1 MNNEYN
7 DIINLGKCSEREIIE
22 LTNSIKANKDKTL
35 LERIKT
41 IGFDNYAFKLI
52 CKRKKEILVFL
63 IEAVTGLNLNIDDYQ
78 IYDAELLSG
87 IKLKSQICD
96 IYVKTTNTSLK
107 YGIDIESEQKTN
119 LTQESL
125 FDRAVLSASKIYA
138 DLHYEGDNYKS
149 DKRSIV
155 IYFCNDKYNRDTKLN
170 KEPFTTTK
178 LVDLDIKPQII
189 HDNITIYRINVKE
202 AIAYGFKNRIKNDTI
217 LVEALKVLSSD
228 NVEKFIDSKD
238 EVIKAMAEEI
248 KKINSNKEDHK
259 SSVLEELAEIRHEM
273 DLGNTYRD
281 GRKEGEKAKE
291 KELISKALSKGL
303 SEKEVA
309 ALFDISIEEVKRVL
323 AQ

>member
-1 MNNEYN
+1 MNVNSDN
-7 DIINLGKCSEREIIE
+7 INLGDCTEREIIE
-22 LTNSIKANKDKTL
+22 LTNSIKTNKDKTL

-52 CKRKKEILVFL
+52 CKRKKSILVFL
-63 IEAVTGLNLNIDDYQ
+63 IEAVTGLKLNMDDYQ
-78 IYDAELLSG
+78 LTDAELLSG

-96 IYVKTTNTSLK
+96 IYVKTTNTSLN
-107 YGIDIESEQKTN
+107 YGIDVESEQKTN

-138 DLHYEGDNYKS
+138 DLHYEGDSYKN

-155 IYFCNDKYNRDTKLN
+155 IYFCNDKYNRHTKLD

-178 LVDLDIKPQII
+178 LVDLDIKPQVI

-217 LVEALKVLSSD
+217 LVEALEVLSSD
-228 NVEKFIDSKD
+228 NIEKFIDSKD